1 MAGSITSL
9 GIGSGIDIESIV
21 NQLVAVERRPIQ
33 FLETRQAELD
43 IQISALGLV
52 QESVSNFQSSIS
64 DLKLST
70 GFRSFSV
77 TSSDDQ
83 VLTAEAGEGSVP
95 ISSDIEVLTL
105 AQKNKLASSA
115 YASGGSVVGNGLLN
129 ISVGV
134 DAFSI
139 SIDDNNNTLEGIR
152 NAINDNLSNT
162 GVSASII
169 TADDGSHLVL
179 TADESG
185 SANEL
190 SITVTGDSDGNDT
203 DAAGLSNL
211 VFVAGGT
218 QNLQEIDSAQDA
230 TLTVDGFN
238 VTRSSNEI
246 SDVIEGV
253 SLSLKDLGTSSLTV
267 SEDRSVGESAIETA
281 ITAYND
287 LIISL
292 NTQRESTLQGES
304 LLLGIETR
312 VRQAISNRFN
322 VVNSS
327 FQYLFDVGVTFDRDG
342 ILSLDSERFE
352 QAIEDDFNGVV
363 QLFTDPENGFAQTLD
378 TVLSSYLDTGGLI
391 QARTDGLSDSRSQ
404 IDDDIERIEDRIVLT
419 EQRLR
424 RQYSALDSLVGQLN
438 ATSVFLT
445 QQLANLPTNTL
456 INSRNN
462 N

>member
-64 DLKLST
+64 DLKLSN

-77 TSSDDQ
+77 ISSDDQ

-139 SIDDNNNTLEGIR
+139 SIDDDNNTLEGIR

-185 SANEL
+185 SANEI
-190 SITVTGDSDGNDT
+190 SITVTGDSDGNDS

-211 VFVAGGT
+211 VFVASGT

-253 SLSLKDLGTSSLTV
+253 SLSLKDIGAVSLTV
-267 SEDRSVGESAIETA
+267 SEDRSVGQSAIETA

-322 VVNSS
+322 VVGSS

-342 ILSLDSERFE
+342 ILSLDSEKFE

-363 QLFTDPENGFAQTLD
+363 QLFTDPEDGFAQALD
-378 TVLSSYLDTGGLI
+378 TVLSSYVDTGGLI

>member
-1 MAGSITSL
+1 MAGTITSL
-9 GIGSGIDIESIV
+9 GIGSGIDIENIV
-21 NQLVAVERRPIQ
+21 TQLVAAERRPIQ
-33 FLETRQAELD
+33 LLETRQTEID
-43 IQISALGLV
+43 IQVSALGLIRD
-52 QESVSNFQSSIS
+52 SVSKFQTGIS
-64 DLKLST
+64 DLKLSS

-83 VLTAEAGEGSVP
+83 IITASVGEGSVP
-95 ISSDIEVLTL
+95 IASDIEVLSL

-115 YASGGSVVGNGLLN
+115 FANGDSIVGNGQLD

-134 DAFSI
+134 ATFSI
-139 SIDDNNNTLEGIR
+139 SINDNNNTLIGIR
-152 NAINDNLSNT
+152 DAINDNFDNT

-179 TADESG
+179 TSEESG
-185 SANEL
+185 TENVL
-190 SITVTGDSDGNDT
+190 SVTVIGDSDGNDT

-218 QNLQEIDSAQDA
+218 ENLQEIDIAQDA
-230 TLTVDGFN
+230 TLTVDGFD

-253 SLSLKDLGTSSLTV
+253 TLSLKDIGTAALSVT
-267 SEDRSVGESAIETA
+267 EDRSVGKNAIETA
-281 ITAYND
+281 VTAYND

-312 VRQAISNRFN
+312 VRQIFTNRLNVTGSDFN
-322 VVNSS
+322 
-327 FQYLFDVGVTFDRDG
+327 YLFDVGLTFDRDG
-342 ILSLDSERFE
+342 ILSLDDEKFD

-363 QLFTDPENGFAQTLD
+363 QLFSNPDDGFAQSID
-378 TVLSSYLDTGGLI
+378 SILSSYVETGGLI

-404 IDDDIERIEDRIVLT
+404 IDDNIARIENRIVLT
-419 EQRLR
+419 EKRLR
-424 RQYSALDSLVGQLN
+424 SQYAALDSLVGQLN
-438 ATSVFLT
+438 ATSNFLT
-445 QQLANLPTNTL
+445 QQLANLPTNSL
-456 INSRNN
+456 INSRN
-462 N
+462 

>member
-33 FLETRQAELD
+33 LLETRQTELD

-52 QESVSNFQSSIS
+52 QDSVSNFQSGIS

-83 VLTAEAGEGSVP
+83 VLTAEASEGSVP
-95 ISSDIEVLTL
+95 ISSDIEILTL

-115 YASGGSVVGNGLLN
+115 FGSNESVVGNGQLN
-129 ISVGV
+129 ITVGTN
-134 DAFSI
+134 AFSI

-152 NAINDNLSNT
+152 NAINENLDNT
-162 GVSASII
+162 GVTASII

-179 TADESG
+179 TANESG
-185 SANEL
+185 TASAL
-190 SITVTGDSDGNDT
+190 SVTVTGDSDGNDT

-211 VFVAGGT
+211 VFVSGAT
-218 QNLQEIDSAQDA
+218 ENLQEIDQAEDA
-230 TLTVDGFN
+230 TLTVDGFA

-246 SDVIEGV
+246 SDVIQGV
-253 SLSLKDLGTSSLTV
+253 TLSLKEIGTAALSV
-267 SEDRSVGESAIETA
+267 SEDRTVGKSAIEE
-281 ITAYND
+281 IVTAYND

-312 VRQAISNRFN
+312 VRQVFTSRFN
-322 VVNSS
+322 IPGSNN
-327 FQYLFDVGVTFDRDG
+327 QYLFDIGLTFDRDG
-342 ILSLDSERFE
+342 ILSLDSDKFE
-352 QAIEDDFNGVV
+352 QAINDDFNGVV
-363 QLFTDPENGFAQTLD
+363 QLFTDPDNGFAQAID
-378 TVLSSYLDTGGLI
+378 SILSSYINTGGLI
-391 QARTDGLSDSRSQ
+391 QARTDGLSESRSQ
-404 IDDDIERIEDRIVLT
+404 IDDDIERIENRVANT
-419 EQRLR
+419 ESRLR
-424 RQYSALDSLVGQLN
+424 RQYAALDGLVGQLN
-438 ATSVFLT
+438 ATSNFLT

-456 INSRNN
+456 INRR
-462 N
+462 

>member
-52 QESVSNFQSSIS
+52 QESVSNFQSTIS
-64 DLKLST
+64 DLQLST
-70 GFRSFSV
+70 GFRTFAV

-95 ISSDIEVLTL
+95 ISSDIDVLTL
-105 AQKNKLASSA
+105 AQRNKLASSA
-115 YASGGSVVGNGLLN
+115 FGSGESVVGNGLLN
-129 ISVGV
+129 ITVGAASFSV
-134 DAFSI
+134 
-139 SIDDNNNTLEGIR
+139 SIDDNNNTLAGIR
-152 NAINDNLSNT
+152 NAINDNLNNT

-179 TADESG
+179 TAEESG
-185 SANEL
+185 TANAL

-203 DAAGLSNL
+203 DAAGLSSL
-211 VFVAGGT
+211 VFISGGT
-218 QNLQEIDSAQDA
+218 QNLQEIDVAQDA
-230 TLTVDGFN
+230 TLSVDGFA

-253 SLSLKDLGTSSLTV
+253 TLSLKDIGTASLSV
-267 SEDRSVGESAIETA
+267 SEDRSVGKSAIEA
-281 ITAYND
+281 AVSAYND

-312 VRQAISNRFN
+312 ARQAITNRFTVAGSN
-322 VVNSS
+322 Y
-327 FQYLFDVGVTFDRDG
+327 QYLFEIGITFDRDG
-342 ILSLDSERFE
+342 ILSLDSERFD
-352 QAIEDDFNGVV
+352 QAIEDDFSGVV
-363 QLFTDPENGFAQTLD
+363 QLFTDPDDGFAQALD
-378 TVLSSYLDTGGLI
+378 TVLSSYVDTGGLI
-391 QARTDGLSDSRSQ
+391 QARTDGLSESRSQ

-424 RQYSALDSLVGQLN
+424 RQYTALDSLVGQLN
-438 ATSVFLT
+438 ATSNFLV
-445 QQLANLPTNTL
+445 QQLANLPTNNL
-456 INSRNN
+456 INNQN
-462 N
+462 

>member
-21 NQLVAVERRPIQ
+21 NQLIDVERRPIQ
-33 FLETRQAELD
+33 LLETRQAEID
-43 IQISALGLV
+43 IQISALGLI
-52 QESVSNFQSSIS
+52 QESVSKFQTGVS
-64 DLKLST
+64 DLKLTT

-83 VLTAEAGEGSVP
+83 VLTAEAGIGSVP

-105 AQKNKLASSA
+105 AQNNKLASTA
-115 YASGGSVVGNGLLN
+115 FGSGESVVGNGQLD
-129 ISVGV
+129 ISVGA
-134 DAFSI
+134 DTFAI
-139 SIDDNNNTLEGIR
+139 SIDDNNNTLQGIR
-152 NAINDNLSNT
+152 DAINDNLDNA

-179 TADESG
+179 TATDSG
-185 SANEL
+185 TASAL
-190 SITVTGDSDGNDT
+190 SVTVTGDSDGNDT

-218 QNLQEIDSAQDA
+218 QNLQEIDLAQDA
-230 TLTVDGFN
+230 TLTVDGFA

-246 SDVIEGV
+246 SDVIQGV
-253 SLSLKDLGTSSLTV
+253 TLSLKDIGTAAV
-267 SEDRSVGESAIETA
+267 SVGEDRSVGKSAIEETV
-281 ITAYND
+281 TAYND

-312 VRQAISNRFN
+312 VRRAISNRFN
-322 VVNSS
+322 VPGSN
-327 FQYLFDVGVTFDRDG
+327 FQYLFDIGITFDRDG
-342 ILSLDSERFE
+342 ILSLDSDKFD

-363 QLFTDPENGFAQTLD
+363 QLFTDPENGFAQAID
-378 TVLSSYLDTGGLI
+378 SILSSYVNTGGLI
-391 QARTDGLSDSRSQ
+391 QARTDGLSESRSQ
-404 IDDDIERIEDRIVLT
+404 IDDDIERIENRVALT

-424 RQYSALDSLVGQLN
+424 RQYAALDGLVGQLN
-438 ATSVFLT
+438 ATSNFLT

-456 INSRNN
+456 INSRR
-462 N
+462 